1 MNLFSKRQAQGVWQL
16 VSILLKLELFAYLIG
31 AHKNLEILGRRIYL
45 SERERPIFGRWLLA
59 SNVEQIDSP

>member
-1 MNLFSKRQAQGVWQL
+1 MNLFSKRQAQSVWQL

-31 AHKNLEILGRRIYL
+31 AHKNLEILGRRIY
-45 SERERPIFGRWLLA
+45 RERPIFGRWLLA